1 MNNKLLLLTGL
12 TLVFVFYLY
21 QQYNYEKS
29 NKSVVEGFMGLGGND
44 NSEYI
49 YNSEGEK
56 LINKL
61 KDKYKSL
68 ESVSI
73 PLSMNDYGKKCLNWN
88 ILKGVKQPKNL
99 IVENQCAIID
109 DPKTYQCVTNKNT
122 GELTSCNK
130 MMEGT
135 QTIKVPIRTT
145 DKDVSRVVNNYK
157 NLEDNFFKTNVDL
170 EKIVNELIEKENR
183 IIQQHHQIKQN
194 KNIISLR
201 KEKKDNLTK
210 TYQTKKD
217 AYQIDYQIVTKL
229 RNKKN
234 IINNNIQNVKYYNKL
249 TLSLIIVILFGM
261 VLMANIKTLNK

>member
-1 MNNKLLLLTGL
+1 
-12 TLVFVFYLY
+12 
-21 QQYNYEKS
+21 
-29 NKSVVEGFMGLGGND
+29 
-44 NSEYI
+44 
-49 YNSEGEK
+49 
-56 LINKL
+56 
-61 KDKYKSL
+61 
-68 ESVSI
+68 
-73 PLSMNDYGKKCLNWN
+73 
-88 ILKGVKQPKNL
+88 
-99 IVENQCAIID
+99 
-109 DPKTYQCVTNKNT
+109 
-122 GELTSCNK
+122 
-130 MMEGT
+130 MEGT

-217 AYQIDYQIVTKL
+217 AHQIDYQIVTKL